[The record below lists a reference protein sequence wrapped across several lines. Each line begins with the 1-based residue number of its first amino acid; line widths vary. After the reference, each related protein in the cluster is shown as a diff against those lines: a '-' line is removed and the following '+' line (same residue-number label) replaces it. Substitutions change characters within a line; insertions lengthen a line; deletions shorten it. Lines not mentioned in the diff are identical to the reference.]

1 MIVTAYSIP
10 RSQQLVP
17 YMQDLQS
24 NRSPTSLHTL
34 ELKVSLRWNRLTTL
48 ESLLASP
55 SERLRHT
62 RSLRSLT
69 RQSTFADDDFG
80 EWNGAHDTDED
91 DDEDEKRDDNEPFR
105 IYTPCKWASSAL
117 NALIRLLISKL
128 PPQQLKLFR

>member
-1 MIVTAYSIP
+1 M
-10 RSQQLVP
+10 
-17 YMQDLQS
+17 
-24 NRSPTSLHTL
+24 
-34 ELKVSLRWNRLTTL
+34 SLRWNRLTTL

-62 RSLRSLT
+62 RSLRILT
-69 RQSTFADDDFG
+69 RQSRFADDDFG
-80 EWNGAHDTDED
+80 EWNGAHDTDYED
-91 DDEDEKRDDNEPFR
+91 DDEEDGKRDDNEPFR